1 MYQNFKKNFFSN
13 EKFSQ
18 NFSEIFDDF
27 LKIFFSWIGYFTS
40 KILKNNFGQYS
51 TSENST
57 CKIKCQKNIIGKIFK
72 NTFENTFLK

>member
-1 MYQNFKKNFFSN
+1 MYKNFRKKFFSY

-40 KILKNNFGQYS
+40 KIFNNFGQYT

-57 CKIKCQKNIIGKIFK
+57 CKIKDQKSIMGKIFK
-72 NTFENTFLK
+72 STFLKTHF